1 MSAPQIHPASAG
13 DLSGA
18 LVLLESAGLPTA
30 GVEKHFPAR
39 FLVVRD
45 PATGTVRALAGVEA
59 YGDAGLLRSVAVREG
74 ERGSGLG
81 RAISAAAV
89 EAARCDG
96 LRELYLLTTTASGF
110 FPRLGF
116 EPVSR
121 EELPEVLGASAE
133 LCGACP
139 ASAVA
144 MRLRLG

>member
-1 MSAPQIHPASAG
+1 MSAPVIHPASAG
-13 DLSGA
+13 DLPSA
-18 LVLLESAGLPTA
+18 LALLEFAGLPVA

-39 FLVVRD
+39 FLVARD
-45 PATGTVRALAGVEA
+45 PATGEVRALAGVEA
-59 YGDAGLLRSVAVREG
+59 YGDAGLLRSVVVREG

-81 RAISAAAV
+81 QAISAAAV
-89 EAARCDG
+89 EAARRAG

-116 EPVSR
+116 EPVPR
-121 EELPEVLGASAE
+121 EALPETLGGSEE

-144 MRLRLG
+144 MRLRLV